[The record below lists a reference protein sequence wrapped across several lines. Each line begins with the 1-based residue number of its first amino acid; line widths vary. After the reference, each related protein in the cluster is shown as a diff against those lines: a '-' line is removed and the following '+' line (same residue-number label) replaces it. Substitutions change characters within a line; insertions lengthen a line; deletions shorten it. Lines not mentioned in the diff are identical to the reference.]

1 MSELQDQNALV
12 EDADLDA
19 VDWRRIDDRGYLY
32 GFHWERDSVWRAD
45 VTVPGRGRP
54 RQEGPGFAVF
64 VDGAPIGVEASL
76 DAAKAL
82 AASFFRTGCHHPQ
95 MKHLWPGRAAGEGCR

>member
-1 MSELQDQNALV
+1 M

-32 GFHWERDSVWRAD
+32 GFHWERDLVWRAD
-45 VTVPGRGRP
+45 VAVPGRGRP

-82 AASFFRTGCHHPQ
+82 AASFFRAGCHHPQ
-95 MKHLWPGRAAGEGCR
+95 MKHLWPLSGRAPGRAAGER